1 MCIKDER
8 EKLPTVSAENRSSN
22 RTTSQCNVWLEK
34 REKRTRTSGNQMGMT
49 IDIEHEKGKWSE
61 DISLK

>member
-1 MCIKDER
+1 MMCIKDER

-34 REKRTRTSGNQMGMT
+34 REKKDKDERKPNGN
-49 IDIEHEKGKWSE
+49 DDRH
-61 DISLK
+61 